1 MGQKIS
7 RATIFLAYCKIN
19 IILNIICVRFFDQ
32 ISIRTLSLIYS
43 DWSLTKKNFRNLI
56 STTLFHSFARKLE
69 SEKISHKWFKRWY
82 FIFISNSLHP
92 SRPVEEQAGFLDF
105 LPLDFRKKTLLCPE
119 NRTRSYVFVFKSL
132 KISEHFIIK

>member
-43 DWSLTKKNFRNLI
+43 DRSLTKKNFRNHI

-69 SEKISHKWFKRWY
+69 SEKSVTDDLNGDIL
-82 FIFISNSLHP
+82 SLFQIHSIP
-92 SRPVEEQAGFLDF
+92 RDL
-105 LPLDFRKKTLLCPE
+105 
-119 NRTRSYVFVFKSL
+119 
-132 KISEHFIIK
+132 